1 MRSGDA
7 ALLCG
12 IFCISGSYVM
22 MCFRNCDDCVKKEW
36 DEEIKIKYSKP
47 SIIVHTNRCFN
58 IKMIVISC

>member
-36 DEEIKIKYSKP
+36 DEEIKIKYSKL
-47 SIIVHTNRCFN
+47 SIIVHTN
-58 IKMIVISC
+58 